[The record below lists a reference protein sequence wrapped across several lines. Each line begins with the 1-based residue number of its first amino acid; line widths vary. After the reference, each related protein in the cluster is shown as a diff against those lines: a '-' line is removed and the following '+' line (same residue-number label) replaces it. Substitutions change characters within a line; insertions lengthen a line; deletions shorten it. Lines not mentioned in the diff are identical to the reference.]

1 MFSLHESTVTTT
13 LQNKFRQKQL
23 KLNTP
28 SITYNKRNSQ
38 IEKQYKMYIDGTV
51 GNSRS
56 RYGKYIYLYRT
67 AMVRNARQPLSMAAE
82 LSFSHCVERYIS
94 SDVRY
99 AVQHRQ
105 QKRRA
110 KAVFVTA
117 AVNGVLNVVWCLTF
131 FTLRQIFPALAVIL
145 VNLTASVLLVLQV
158 RRNGKLWFCVMLIYP
173 VWITLATALNG
184 AIWIL
189 N

>member
-1 MFSLHESTVTTT
+1 
-13 LQNKFRQKQL
+13 
-23 KLNTP
+23 
-28 SITYNKRNSQ
+28 
-38 IEKQYKMYIDGTV
+38 MYIDGTV

-67 AMVRNARQPLSMAAE
+67 AMVRNARQTLSMAAE

-94 SDVRY
+94 SDVCY
-99 AVQHRQ
+99 AVQRSQ

-158 RRNGKLWFCVMLIYP
+158 RRNGKLWFYVMLIYP

>member
-1 MFSLHESTVTTT
+1 MKNSTKCILTALSVIAVAVTGSIFTYIGQQWYGT
-13 LQNKFRQKQL
+13 LDK
-23 KLNTP
+23 P
-28 SITYNKRNSQ
+28 SQWPPNYLFPIAWS
-38 IEKQYKMYIDGTV
+38 V
-51 GNSRS
+51 
-56 RYGKYIYLYRT
+56 IYLLT
-67 AMVRNARQPLSMAAE
+67 FVTLCNVANKNEGQ
-82 LSFSHCVERYIS
+82 
-94 SDVRY
+94 
-99 AVQHRQ
+99 
-105 QKRRA
+105 

-158 RRNGKLWFCVMLIYP
+158 RRNGKLWFYVMLIYP